1 VVNGERRPG
10 IALGEGAVSHT
21 LAVPLG
27 GPLDGPLGEP
37 VFVRAEVWDGAHT
50 AAGPPAEPGAAGRG
64 RCIALTNPIWYVP
77 APELEAVPPERRA

>member
-10 IALGEGAVSHT
+10 IALPEGAVSHT

-27 GPLDGPLGEP
+27 EPLGEPLAEP
-37 VFVRAEVWDGAHT
+37 VFVRAEVWDISHT
-50 AAGPPAEPGAAGRG
+50 AAGPPAEPGEAGRG

-77 APELEAVPPERRA
+77 AHSLDAVPPERRA